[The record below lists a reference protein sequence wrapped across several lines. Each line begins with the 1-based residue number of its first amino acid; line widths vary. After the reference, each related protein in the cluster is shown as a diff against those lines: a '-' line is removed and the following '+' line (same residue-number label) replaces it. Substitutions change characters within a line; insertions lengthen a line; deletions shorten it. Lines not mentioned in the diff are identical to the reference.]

1 MYECDGQMSIFD
13 IFGSDTPMM
22 TIDKPIRL
30 IEMFSGYGSQAPAL
44 RELGANFEHHR
55 AIEFDK
61 YAMASYNAV
70 HGTDFEVTDI
80 RDVKG
85 SDLEIVDTDKYTYL
99 LTYSFPCTDLSVA
112 GKGLGMSKGS
122 GTRSGLLWEVE
133 RILQELVDDGI
144 DLPQV
149 LLMENVPQVHGKKNL
164 ADFESW
170 CKFLE
175 SIGYTNFWIDMNAK
189 NYGVAQNRNRTFM
202 VSVLGDVKY
211 EFPKAI
217 PLTRVMKDYLEDE
230 VEEKYYIN
238 NEKAQKL
245 IATLIEN
252 GTLAQPQQGKIGYIE
267 KGTGEHQT
275 NQVFGKDGVS
285 PCIDACQY
293 KQPYKVCVDLSAN
306 EPSKKM

>member
-1 MYECDGQMSIFD
+1 MFECDGQMNIFD
-13 IFGSDTPMM
+13 ILGSDTPMM

-30 IEMFSGYGSQAPAL
+30 IEFFAGYGSQALAL
-44 RELGANFEHHR
+44 RELGANFEHYR

-80 RDVKG
+80 RDVNG
-85 SDLEIVDTDKYTYL
+85 SDLGIVDTDKYTYL

-149 LLMENVPQVHGKKNL
+149 MLMENVPQVHGKKNL

-175 SIGYTNFWIDMNAK
+175 SIGYTNFWEDMNAK

-217 PLTRVMKDYLEDE
+217 PLTMVMKDYLEDD
-230 VEEKYYIN
+230 VDEKYYIN

-245 IATLIEN
+245 IATQIALRLDTMQESVISKQMEPVLLKEQGSELEKITDIASALMARDYKGFGNQGMN
-252 GTLAQPQQGKIGYIE
+252 GVIKW
-267 KGTGEHQT
+267 K
-275 NQVFGKDGVS
+275 
-285 PCIDACQY
+285 
-293 KQPYKVCVDLSAN
+293 
-306 EPSKKM
+306 